1 MTNLLPLLALIFSTP
16 EFPDYTSKICIMT
29 FSSGHGVTLIEV
41 HVGTEPGIYT
51 DVYVVPSHR
60 LAMTCEDLG
69 IAPGVSTVTYYRRT
83 VEYHDNGYQHIYD
96 AWPAIT
102 VRPRPR
108 PPVMLT
114 FTGLLKRFFPE

>member
-1 MTNLLPLLALIFSTP
+1 LLALIFSTP
-16 EFPDYTSKICIMT
+16 EFPNYTSNICIMT
-29 FSSGHGVTLIEV
+29 FSSGHGVALIEV

-69 IAPGVSTVTYYRRT
+69 IVPGGSTVTYYRRT
-83 VEYHDNGYQHIYD
+83 VEYHDNGEQHIYD

-102 VRPRPR
+102 VRPRPK

-114 FTGLLKRFFPE
+114 VTDFLKRFFNEATTAL